1 MEYLVEWVKNIAV
14 FCIIAT
20 LVKNLVPGE
29 KYGKYIK
36 LFLGIVL
43 IVLILKPIGKIV
55 NLEGQYEKLL
65 GDFTY
70 KTMSNELTGQLEM
83 SGQNRQQII
92 ISEYTKGIEN
102 EIKEYV
108 DSLGAYCTAC
118 SIEIDLNPE
127 SDRYGMISMVR
138 LQVQRAESYN
148 YRGIN
153 VDSIVI
159 DSDTTGE
166 GSFLQ
171 VQIKNYVSD
180 VYNLDRRN
188 IYVNILN

>member
-1 MEYLVEWVKNIAV
+1 MRTVNINV
-14 FCIIAT
+14 
-20 LVKNLVPGE
+20 
-29 KYGKYIK
+29 
-36 LFLGIVL
+36 VL
-43 IVLILKPIGKIV
+43 PTDK
-55 NLEGQYEKLL
+55 
-65 GDFTY
+65 
-70 KTMSNELTGQLEM
+70 
-83 SGQNRQQII
+83 
-92 ISEYTKGIEN
+92 EN

-108 DSLGAYCTAC
+108 DSLGAYCTDC
-118 SIEIDLNPE
+118 SIEINLNPE

>member
-1 MEYLVEWVKNIAV
+1 M
-14 FCIIAT
+14 
-20 LVKNLVPGE
+20 
-29 KYGKYIK
+29 
-36 LFLGIVL
+36 
-43 IVLILKPIGKIV
+43 LILKPIGKIV

-108 DSLGAYCTAC
+108 DSLGAYCTDC

>member
-14 FCIIAT
+14 FYIIAT

-108 DSLGAYCTAC
+108 DSLGAYCTDC